1 MAGISPRI
9 RSTAFLAY
17 LILIGRL
24 IVSAAFILAALP
36 KIQDPEAFTASVEGY
51 RVVTG
56 DLAVWIAL
64 ALPWL
69 ELVTGFGLLI
79 PQIRRG
85 SALVIALLLIAFI
98 VLHASAWARGLDIS
112 CGCFRAHESDKAP
125 DYLWLILR
133 NLGLLTA
140 CVCVLIYDWQNRQ
153 DRARREETS
162 TS

>member
-1 MAGISPRI
+1 MAGISPRTP
-9 RSTAFLAY
+9 STAY

-24 IVSAAFILAALP
+24 IVSATFILAALP
-36 KIQDPEAFTASVEGY
+36 KIQDPAAFMTSVEGY

-56 DLAVWIAL
+56 NLTVWIAL

-69 ELVTGFGLLI
+69 ELVAGFGLLI

-85 SALVIALLLIAFI
+85 RALVIALLLIAFI

-153 DRARREETS
+153 DRAHREETS

>member
-1 MAGISPRI
+1 MAGVSPRAPA
-9 RSTAFLAY
+9 TAY
-17 LILIGRL
+17 LILLGRL
-24 IVSAAFILAALP
+24 IVSATFILAALP
-36 KIQDPEAFTASVEGY
+36 KIQDPAAFASSVDGY

-56 DLAVWIAL
+56 NLTVWIAL

-69 ELVTGFGLLI
+69 EMVAGFGLLI

-85 SALVIALLLIAFI
+85 SALVITLLLIAFI

-125 DYLWLILR
+125 DYLWRILR

-140 CVCVLIYDWQNRQ
+140 CGCVLIRDWQYPQ
-153 DRARREETS
+153 
-162 TS
+162 